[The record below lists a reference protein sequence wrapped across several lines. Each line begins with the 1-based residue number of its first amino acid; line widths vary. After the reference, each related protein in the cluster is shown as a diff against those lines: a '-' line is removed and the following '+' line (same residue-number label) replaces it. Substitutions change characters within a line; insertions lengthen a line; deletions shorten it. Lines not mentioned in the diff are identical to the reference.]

1 MFGLSLEQVE
11 ILLIIVDACG
21 TTYMYYIILVLAE
34 AILLFGLITDT
45 SRWMNHSAKPLTST
59 EVMQEHLLCCWTK
72 IYKVLQL
79 FFFFWLNLTYL
90 FRKILLLFS

>member
-45 SRWMNHSAKPLTST
+45 SR
-59 EVMQEHLLCCWTK
+59 
-72 IYKVLQL
+72 
-79 FFFFWLNLTYL
+79 
-90 FRKILLLFS
+90 